1 MQESEYHLKKDE
13 QYRGLDIGKR
23 MTREAFGETLVKLA
37 RKNENIVA
45 LTADLMYPTKLD
57 KFAKEF
63 PERFFN
69 LGVAEQNM
77 MGVAAGLATCGKIP
91 FVTTFATFATSRA
104 LGQVRIDIAYTRLNV
119 KIVGTAAGLSFAM
132 GGMTHAST
140 EDIAIIRSLANMIV
154 IVPADALETE
164 KATEAVVEY
173 EGPIY
178 LRLGR
183 AAEPVIYEEDYEF
196 KIGRSVILREGKD
209 ITLIATGAMVFEV
222 LRASDELSKEG
233 IQARVINIHTIKPI
247 DKEAIIRAAKE
258 TKGIISVEEHNVIGG
273 LGSAI
278 SEVLAEDG
286 CGVPFK
292 RLGLPDVFTI
302 PGNPDDV
309 RKRYG
314 LNAADITQS
323 TKKLLH

>member
-1 MQESEYHLKKDE
+1 MQKSEYHLKKDE
-13 QYRGLDIGKR
+13 QYRGLEIEKR
-23 MTREAFGETLVKLA
+23 MSREAFGETLVKLG
-37 RKNENIVA
+37 RKNEGIIA
-45 LTADLMYPTKLD
+45 LSADLMYPTKLD

-140 EDIAIIRSLANMIV
+140 EDIAIMRSIANMMV

-164 KATEAVVEY
+164 KAVKAAVEY
-173 EGPIY
+173 KGPVY

-183 AAEPVIYEEDYEF
+183 AAEPVIYKEDYEF
-196 KIGRSVILREGKD
+196 EIGRAVTLKKGKD
-209 ITLIATGAMVFEV
+209 ITLIATGAMVFEA
-222 LRASDELSKEG
+222 LRASDELLKEG
-233 IQARVINIHTIKPI
+233 VQARVINIHTIKPI
-247 DKEAIIRAAKE
+247 DRQAIIRATKE
-258 TKGIISVEEHNVIGG
+258 TRGIISVEEHNVIGG

-278 SEVLAEDG
+278 AEVLAEDG
-286 CGVPFK
+286 SGVPFK

-309 RKRYG
+309 RIRYG
-314 LNAADITQS
+314 LNAANITQGA
-323 TKKLLH
+323 KKLLH